1 MARKP
6 VIPHEVELKLKT
18 LLPNLTATLSE
29 IQVLPIQ
36 RTTGE
41 NTST

>member
-6 VIPHEVELKLKT
+6 VIPPKYELKLKT
-18 LLPNLTATLSE
+18 LLPNLTAKPSE
-29 IQVLPIQ
+29 IQASPIQ
-36 RTTGE
+36 RTTAV